1 MAAYL
6 VGHIRVRDPDRW
18 KQYVG
23 QVPGTLAP
31 FGGEVLFRGR
41 RAAVLAGEHTHELV
55 VALRFPH
62 ADAVASW
69 HGSPAYQALIP
80 IRDAA
85 ADVTLVSYEEVP

>member
-6 VGHIRVRDPDRW
+6 VGHIRVRDPEGW
-18 KQYVG
+18 KQYVA

-41 RAAVLAGEHTHELV
+41 RAAVLAGEHGHELV
-55 VALRFPH
+55 VALRFP
-62 ADAVASW
+62 DPGAVAAW
-69 HGSPAYQALIP
+69 HGSPAYQSLVP

-85 ADVTLVSYEEVP
+85 ADVTLVSYDEVA